1 MVKKANYNCDRDSSR
16 SRSPTYRGSTAP
28 ASRTMM
34 PSLPAPQPKTWTIGP
49 AIKAA
54 DGAINTF
61 PLSNGGVD
69 ITIAMHGCLAPF
81 DASSLS
87 DGPRKNLL
95 LRLPPVWE
103 ASWERIDAD
112 IVALAQKHATT
123 LFGQALSVQDLSGRY
138 KPVTDKKGE
147 YARQLKAKLVTEGF
161 HAARFWDQEKH
172 RTDPTIS
179 TANCTYNVVVK
190 VRALWVGT
198 DNFGLV
204 VDTTDLQSTDVAEC
218 PF

>member
-1 MVKKANYNCDRDSSR
+1 MGRVKDYYLSCDRSESR
-16 SRSPTYRGSTAP
+16 SRSP
-28 ASRTMM
+28 SRKMM
-34 PSLPAPQPKTWTIGP
+34 PAIPTPQPKTWTIGP

-69 ITIAMHGCLAPF
+69 ITVAMHGCLAPF

-87 DGPRKNLL
+87 EGPRKNLL
-95 LRLPPVWE
+95 LRLPDVWE
-103 ASWERIDAD
+103 ASWERIDTD

-123 LFGQALSVQDLSGRY
+123 LFGQALSEQDLLGRY
-138 KPVTDKKGE
+138 KSCSEKKGT
-147 YARQLKAKLVTEGF
+147 YSRQLKAKLVTEGF
-161 HAARFWDQEKH
+161 YAARFWDVEKH
-172 RTDPTIS
+172 RIDPTTS

-190 VRALWVGT
+190 IRGLWVGT
-198 DNFGLV
+198 ENFGLV
-204 VDTTDLQSTDVAEC
+204 VDITDLQATDVAEC